1 MKLLLF
7 MARKEFAQRSEVHL
21 RKTERERSFNIR
33 SETNKGVLKERM
45 CLKRKKRRTERVP
58 IQTLFG
64 KQFVLFVH
72 FALNGQLC
80 MTWFDFE
87 Y

>member
-1 MKLLLF
+1 MF
-7 MARKEFAQRSEVHL
+7 KE
-21 RKTERERSFNIR
+21 K
-33 SETNKGVLKERM
+33 
-45 CLKRKKRRTERVP
+45 KKRRTERVP
-58 IQTLFG
+58 VQTLFG

-72 FALNGQLC
+72 FALNEQLC

>member
-45 CLKRKKRRTERVP
+45 CLKRKKE
-58 IQTLFG
+58 
-64 KQFVLFVH
+64 K
-72 FALNGQLC
+72 N
-80 MTWFDFE
+80 
-87 Y
+87 